1 MIKAVFFDIDGTL
14 VSYDTHK
21 IPPSAKESIL
31 RLRKNGIKVF
41 IATGRPFAAVNNLE
55 DCEFDGFITVNGA
68 FCMTAQK
75 ETIFKQSIPPGEIRS
90 FLHYQQTCG
99 EFPCMVATESD
110 IFINQV
116 NKDAEEVFTLINFP
130 FPQRKKL
137 DELLDREIFQ
147 LVAFFNESREEEI
160 MKNVLPGCD
169 AARWNPLF
177 ADIVSKGISKQI
189 GIDKVLAHYGFQLDE
204 AMAFGDGGNDLQMLR
219 HVPASIAMGNAS
231 DQVKEAASYVT
242 DTVDNDGIWKA
253 LKHFSVI
260 A

>member
-14 VSYDTHK
+14 VSYDTHR
-21 IPPSAKESIL
+21 IPPSSKEAIIQ
-31 RLRKNGIKVF
+31 LRKKGIKVF

-68 FCMTAQK
+68 YCMTAGK
-75 ETIFKQSIPPGEIRS
+75 ELIFKQPIPSAEVRS

-116 NKDAEEVFTLINFP
+116 NQDAEDVFTLINFP
-130 FPQRKKL
+130 FPKRKKL
-137 DELLDREIFQ
+137 EELVDREIFQ
-147 LVAFFNESREEEI
+147 LVAFFKENQEKEI

-177 ADIVSKGISKQI
+177 ADIVSKGISKQV
-189 GIDKVLAHYGFQLDE
+189 GIDKVLEYYGIGLGE
-204 AMAFGDGGNDLQMLR
+204 AMAFGDGGNDLQMLG
-219 HVPASIAMGNAS
+219 HVPASVAMGNAA
-231 DQVKEAASYVT
+231 DEVKEVAAYVT

-253 LKHFSVI
+253 LRHFSI
-260 A
+260 IE